1 MPAVPLAAHDSTTA
15 RECRQR
21 QRAFPVRLVRQYL
34 DPAENAKNVALRGV
48 K

>member
-1 MPAVPLAAHDSTTA
+1 MPIAAHDSTAA